1 MDNNDKYTNG
11 INLIKEKLAENDIE
25 VKKILKE
32 YNYNIKEK
40 IKNNLIEHKD
50 DYTSR
55 YLLLI
60 TRTNIGIYLLSSFI
74 KSIYG
79 NNDYNNYTI
88 LIGSIFID
96 DVLKE
101 EYTTKV
107 LSKIKMNMEKDT
119 ILILKNFESIYT
131 SLYDLFNQNFV
142 KVRGKKY
149 ARIALGNKTNSFSEV
164 NQKFRS
170 IIIVDEDKIHK
181 QEIPFLNR
189 FEKQNISFEYLMND
203 NQILIAKKLYDKCI
217 KLITYDENKIKLIN
231 YDINNLLIN

>member
-1 MDNNDKYTNG
+1 
-11 INLIKEKLAENDIE
+11 
-25 VKKILKE
+25 
-32 YNYNIKEK
+32 
-40 IKNNLIEHKD
+40 
-50 DYTSR
+50 
-55 YLLLI
+55 
-60 TRTNIGIYLLSSFI
+60 
-74 KSIYG
+74 
-79 NNDYNNYTI
+79 
-88 LIGSIFID
+88 
-96 DVLKE
+96 
-101 EYTTKV
+101 
-107 LSKIKMNMEKDT
+107 MNMEKDT